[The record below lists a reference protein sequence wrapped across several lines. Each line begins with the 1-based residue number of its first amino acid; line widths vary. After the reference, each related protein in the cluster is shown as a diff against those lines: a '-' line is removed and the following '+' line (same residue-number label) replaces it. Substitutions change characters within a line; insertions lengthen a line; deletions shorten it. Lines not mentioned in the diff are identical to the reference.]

1 MILRFDSTEKI
12 GYFGALLACFW
23 RSMEMAERAA
33 REEKFAL
40 IASRRFP
47 QWLAGTG
54 SSLAFTTY
62 QAGKIFFLG
71 TRPDG
76 RLSIF
81 ERTFARA
88 MGLAASA
95 DGRSLALATHYQIH
109 RFDNVLPPGEANE
122 EGFDAVY
129 APHAAW
135 VTGDLDVHD
144 VGFGAAGRPIFV
156 NTLFG
161 CIAAVSDSHSFRPLW
176 KPRFVSRLAAE
187 DRCHLNGMAIED
199 GRPRHA
205 TAVSRSDTA
214 DGWRDRRAD
223 GGVVI
228 DVASDEIV
236 AEGLAMPH
244 SPRLHGG
251 RLWLL
256 NSGAGEFGFVDPATG
271 RFEPVAFCPGYA
283 RGLAFVGNH
292 AIVGL
297 SQARENCAFAG
308 LPLDAALAARGTA
321 PRCGLAVID
330 LASGDMAHW
339 LRLEGVV
346 RELYDVAVLPG
357 VRRPSAIGFR
367 TDEVKY
373 AISIEA

>member
-1 MILRFDSTEKI
+1 MA
-12 GYFGALLACFW
+12 GA
-23 RSMEMAERAA
+23 AA
-33 REEKFAL
+33 GEKFAL
-40 IASRRFP
+40 TASRHFAA
-47 QWLAGTG
+47 WLAGTG
-54 SSLAFTTY
+54 GSLAFTTY

-71 TRPDG
+71 TKPDG
-76 RLSIF
+76 RLSVF

-109 RFDNVLPPGEANE
+109 RFDNVLPPGQANA
-122 EGFDAVY
+122 EGYDAVY

-144 VGFGAAGRPIFV
+144 VGFAADGRPIFV

-161 CIAAVSDSHSFRPLW
+161 CIAAVSDGHSFRPLW
-176 KPRFVSRLAAE
+176 RPPFLSRLAAE
-187 DRCHLNGMAIED
+187 DRCHLNGMAMD
-199 GRPRHA
+199 GGRPLYA

-223 GGVVI
+223 GGVAI
-228 DVASDEIV
+228 DVGTGAIV
-236 AEGLAMPH
+236 AEGLSMPH
-244 SPRLHGG
+244 SPRLHAG

-256 NSGAGEFGFVDPATG
+256 NSGTGELGHVDLEAG
-271 RFEPVAFCPGYA
+271 RFEPLAFCPGYA
-283 RGLAFVGNH
+283 RGLAFAGDH

-297 SQARENCAFAG
+297 SQARENRTFSG
-308 LPLDAALAARGTA
+308 LPLDAALASRDAA
-321 PRCGLAVID
+321 PRCGLAIID

-346 RELYDVAVLPG
+346 RELYDVVALPG

-367 TDEVKY
+367 TDEINYV
-373 AISIEA
+373 ISIEE